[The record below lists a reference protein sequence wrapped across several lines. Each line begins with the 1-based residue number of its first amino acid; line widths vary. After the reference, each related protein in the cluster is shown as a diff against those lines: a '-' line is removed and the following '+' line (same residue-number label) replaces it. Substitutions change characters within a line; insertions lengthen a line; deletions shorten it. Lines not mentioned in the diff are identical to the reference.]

1 MREKR
6 ARIAYHGDMP
16 ALPVHPYR
24 KIAERQT
31 RVGAV
36 AIGAAA
42 CLGLLAAGTGML
54 AIVPLAGLI
63 GLAGASLVYLSSYS
77 KSQCDAVLARG
88 IAVDLAGRGELDAAE
103 AILADVRVQENGAWR
118 MITVQRAQLALERA
132 EPDAAD
138 AHATAALT
146 RPIGG
151 LVRDVQR
158 MQNAHAHALR
168 AVARA
173 ALGKDTDALA
183 DVAVVRASDASM
195 PEVLALAAVAEQV
208 VLSRRGDL
216 VALGA
221 SLAAARPLFEMTPSR
236 ERALVRAFRR
246 LVAAKQTSA
255 YREPGRVDDA
265 PRSQPAPDGWAA
277 RIAPEARA
285 FLPETERRERTAV
298 PDVTQ
303 PTSTPVAAGSSAIA
317 REGSRTPSNA
327 GRGPLFAICAALA
340 IFGFVL
346 VVWQLLSRTP
356 TSPDASTA
364 VVCILGGAVV
374 LGLFFARIARVV
386 ARDATARGAVLH
398 ARRVLATGDE
408 ASAERL
414 FAALARSSLPATA
427 AEAQL
432 ELALI
437 AEHRADLRA
446 TLEHCD
452 AALATLARSPGGG
465 AGHTDLL
472 LPRLVAERAFAL
484 AALGRSQ
491 QADAELAALA
501 TTYPTYA
508 HLTAAIFRT
517 RLLSA
522 LRGLSTAAATELARE
537 RTPQLALSV
546 HDEAMADAVLAL
558 ESGNPRELA
567 RLHEELADPA
577 LARWLDYMVP
587 GAREQIATRV
597 SA

>member
-1 MREKR
+1 MR
-6 ARIAYHGDMP
+6 

-24 KIAERQT
+24 EMAERQS
-31 RVGAV
+31 RLGVIAIIAGAS
-36 AIGAAA
+36 I
-42 CLGLLAAGTGML
+42 GLLAAGTGML
-54 AIVPLAGLI
+54 VIAPMAGLI
-63 GLAGASLVYLSSYS
+63 ALAGGALVYLGSYA
-77 KSQCDAVLARG
+77 KGQCDAVVARG
-88 IAVDLAGRGELDAAE
+88 VAIDLAGRGELAEAE
-103 AILADVRVQENGAWR
+103 AILAGVRVKESSAWR
-118 MITVQRAQLALERA
+118 LILVQRAQLALDRA
-132 EPDAAD
+132 EPEEAEAR
-138 AHATAALT
+138 ATEAIA

-168 AVARA
+168 AMARA

-183 DVAVVRASDASM
+183 DVTVVRASEASM

-221 SLAAARPLFEMTPSR
+221 SLETARPLFGMTASR

-265 PRSQPAPDGWAA
+265 PRSQPALGGWAA
-277 RIAPEARA
+277 RMAPEARA
-285 FLPETERRERTAV
+285 FFPEAERRERTAL

-317 REGSRTPSNA
+317 REGKRAPSSG
-327 GRGPLFAICAALA
+327 GRRHLFAICAVVV
-340 IFGFVL
+340 IFGFLL

-356 TSPDASTA
+356 TNPDASTA
-364 VVCILGGAVV
+364 VVCILGGAIV
-374 LGLFFARIARVV
+374 LGLFFVRIARVLSRG
-386 ARDATARGAVLH
+386 AAARGAVLH

-414 FAALARSSLPATA
+414 FAALARSTLPGTA

-437 AEHRADLRA
+437 AERRADLRA

-465 AGHTDLL
+465 AGHTDIL
-472 LPRLVAERAFAL
+472 LPKMVAERAFAL

-501 TTYPTYA
+501 TTYPSYA

-522 LRGLSTAAATELARE
+522 LRGLSAAAASELARE
-537 RTPQLALSV
+537 RTPQLPLSV
-546 HDEAMADAVLAL
+546 EDETMADAVLAL
-558 ESGNPRELA
+558 ESGHPREIA
-567 RLHEELADPA
+567 RLHQELGADPA

-587 GAREQIATRV
+587 GAREQIATRA
-597 SA
+597 SL